1 MSQNILFEEI
11 AADIKNNDI
20 VLYMKGTK
28 EMPQCGFSSAISGL
42 LTNLDV
48 PFKAVNT
55 LDNPKMRQGIKDYTD
70 WPTIPQL
77 YIKGEFIG
85 GCDIVKE
92 MHEKG
97 ELQELLKEK
106 GLLAAA

>member
-1 MSQNILFEEI
+1 MIQTIFKKIDS
-11 AADIKNNDI
+11 DIKNNDI

-28 EMPQCGFSSAISGL
+28 DAPQCGFSSAISSVL
-42 LTNLDV
+42 AKLNV
-48 PFKAVNT
+48 PFKDVDV
-55 LDNPKMRQGIKDYTD
+55 LDNPDIRQGIKDYSD

-85 GCDIVKE
+85 GYDIIKE
-92 MHEKG
+92 MYEKG

-106 GLLAAA
+106 GLSVIA

>member
-42 LTNLDV
+42 LTHLDV

-55 LDNPKMRQGIKDYTD
+55 LDNPEMRQGIKDYTD

-85 GCDIVKE
+85 GYDIVKE

-97 ELQELLKEK
+97 ELQDFLKEK